1 MDNHACDERYLAY
14 LNEQEEAQRADYR
27 SGDPAAFTR
36 HLARIRQRADECF
49 EHRAPDGTWQLY
61 LPGGYPYGARE
72 VEALRARGDT
82 ITADN
87 VLVRYP

>member
-1 MDNHACDERYLAY
+1 MSNYYCDERSLAY
-14 LNEQEEAQRADYR
+14 RNEQEEARQADYR

-36 HLARIRQRADECF
+36 HLARIRQRVDKCF
-49 EHRAPDGTWQLY
+49 EYRAPDGTWYLY
-61 LPGGYPYGARE
+61 LPGGYPYGAQE

-82 ITADN
+82 ITEHN